1 MISSI
6 DLLNY
11 FVNCLL
17 AYQGSTLSLSYDKN
31 NKFKALVFGFV
42 TAVGGGTLRD
52 LVYHKLPFFIKDQII
67 VFTALFFSFIG
78 VYYNKLY

>member
-17 AYQGSTLSLSYDKN
+17 AYQGSTLSLSYDGIPRVASHWASGNFNRGVWDYGYYSNGTWKGGVWIDG
-31 NKFKALVFGFV
+31 VFDSGNF
-42 TAVGGGTLRD
+42 GGE
-52 LVYHKLPFFIKDQII
+52 
-67 VFTALFFSFIG
+67 
-78 VYYNKLY
+78 